1 MTTALTRRR
10 LLTAALAAGAAGPL
24 ARADRSSAAAASR
37 PGLSRPGLS
46 RPGLGRPRLTLPAPT
61 GPCRVGIVSL
71 HLIDTARPDPVAG
84 PGHYRELMVSVWY
97 PATPD
102 ARRHPA
108 AVWLQDAPLRG
119 LLADNDLPVDVAATP
134 LTAGRDG
141 APALRALGRR
151 PVIVFSHGSN
161 GHRSETTVIVQE
173 LASHG
178 YVVVTV
184 DTPYDA
190 FSEFPDGH
198 LAVPSEDVPT
208 TPWDHADD
216 IPFVLDRIEDLAAGR
231 NPDAEHH
238 RLPAGLAGLL
248 DMRRVGMFGY
258 SKGGTATALA
268 MIGDQ
273 RIRAGLSLDGPMQC
287 QPPITTDID
296 RPFLMMTA
304 TFTSAADTS
313 AADFWT
319 HLRGWHRN
327 LQIDGGTEL
336 SYSDA
341 VWLLPQIAR
350 LTGMS
355 DTDLAG
361 WIGTFSP
368 SLAVQIQQAY
378 PLAFFDMHLRH
389 RRQPLLERPNSP
401 FPGAHFIP

>member
-1 MTTALTRRR
+1 MTLSRRR
-10 LLTAALAAGAAGPL
+10 LLAAALAAGAAGPL
-24 ARADRSSAAAASR
+24 TAAGPASAA
-37 PGLSRPGLS
+37 PGRA
-46 RPGLGRPRLTLPAPT
+46 RFTLPAPT
-61 GPCRVGIVSL
+61 GPYRVGTVSL
-71 HLIDTARPDPVAG
+71 HLIDRSRPDRVAG
-84 PGHYRELMVSVWY
+84 PGHPHELMASVWY

-108 AVWLQDAPLRG
+108 AVWLQDAPMRG
-119 LLADNDLPVDVAATP
+119 LLANSGLPVDVAAAP
-134 LTAGRDG
+134 LTAGREG

-151 PVIVFSHGSN
+151 PVVVFSHGAN

-173 LASHG
+173 LASRG

-184 DTPYDA
+184 DTTYDA
-190 FSEFPDGH
+190 FSEFPGGR
-198 LAVPSEDVPT
+198 LCVPDDDLST
-208 TPWDHADD
+208 TPWDHAED

-231 NPDAEHH
+231 NPDAGHR
-238 RLPAGLAGLL
+238 RLPAGLAEIL
-248 DMRRVGMFGY
+248 DMRRIGMFGY

-287 QPPITTDID
+287 QPPISTDIH

-304 TFTSAADTS
+304 DFPRASGTS

-319 HLRGWHRN
+319 HLHGWRRD
-327 LQIDGGTEL
+327 LQIDCGTEI
-336 SYSDA
+336 SYADA

-355 DTDLAG
+355 DKDLAK

-368 SLAVQIQQAY
+368 SLAVRIQQTY
-378 PLAFFDMHLRH
+378 PLAFFDLHLRH
-389 RRQPLLERPNSP
+389 RRQPLLEGRKPP
-401 FPGAHFIP
+401 FPGVHFIP